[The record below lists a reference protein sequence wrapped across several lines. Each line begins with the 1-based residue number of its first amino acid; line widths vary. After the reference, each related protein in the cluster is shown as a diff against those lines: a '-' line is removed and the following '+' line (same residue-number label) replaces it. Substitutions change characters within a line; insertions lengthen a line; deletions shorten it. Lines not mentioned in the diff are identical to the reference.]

1 MYKKS
6 NRIICIGL
14 MFCMTSAMILGG
26 CGQKSDSSGK
36 IEIEL
41 VQYKPEAV
49 KTFEKIEEE
58 FNATHND
65 IHLTIESPNDAM
77 TVLKTRFIREDAPD
91 IIGIGGDVNFSNFID
106 SDMLMDISD
115 YEGLDSIKQ
124 AYLDI
129 DKALEFVPEDGVY
142 AVPYVA
148 NAAGE
153 LSICTITINGIYE
166 LLNTKS
172 VIDIIMIFLV
182 TASTYAVTK
191 PLIASQ
197 KEYTALKKKFNEL
210 IYDENIIQYLFQQEL
225 HLTDIDEVSK
235 LSIGNTNAETC
246 LTVVFSPICVS
257 CIKELQILMRILQRK
272 DNIKLDLIFL
282 LDKKKHPESLIIAKH
297 LLSDYQ
303 KSPEQF
309 ITILQKYV
317 DDYPISKN
325 KIMQDTKFLQEA
337 PQYDSYLNAQ
347 EKWCRN
353 HKLYS
358 TPILFING
366 NKLPNY
372 YNIKDIDYLYS

>member
-1 MYKKS
+1 
-6 NRIICIGL
+6 
-14 MFCMTSAMILGG
+14 
-26 CGQKSDSSGK
+26 
-36 IEIEL
+36 
-41 VQYKPEAV
+41 
-49 KTFEKIEEE
+49 
-58 FNATHND
+58 
-65 IHLTIESPNDAM
+65 
-77 TVLKTRFIREDAPD
+77 
-91 IIGIGGDVNFSNFID
+91 
-106 SDMLMDISD
+106 
-115 YEGLDSIKQ
+115 
-124 AYLDI
+124 
-129 DKALEFVPEDGVY
+129 
-142 AVPYVA
+142 
-148 NAAGE
+148 
-153 LSICTITINGIYE
+153 
-166 LLNTKS
+166 
-172 VIDIIMIFLV
+172 MIFLV

-325 KIMQDTKFLQEA
+325 KIMLLNTILILMRKKNGAETTSFTVH
-337 PQYDSYLNAQ
+337 PSYL
-347 EKWCRN
+347 
-353 HKLYS
+353 L
-358 TPILFING
+358 TGINCQTITTL
-366 NKLPNY
+366 K
-372 YNIKDIDYLYS
+372 I

>member
-1 MYKKS
+1 
-6 NRIICIGL
+6 
-14 MFCMTSAMILGG
+14 
-26 CGQKSDSSGK
+26 
-36 IEIEL
+36 
-41 VQYKPEAV
+41 
-49 KTFEKIEEE
+49 
-58 FNATHND
+58 
-65 IHLTIESPNDAM
+65 
-77 TVLKTRFIREDAPD
+77 
-91 IIGIGGDVNFSNFID
+91 
-106 SDMLMDISD
+106 
-115 YEGLDSIKQ
+115 
-124 AYLDI
+124 
-129 DKALEFVPEDGVY
+129 
-142 AVPYVA
+142 
-148 NAAGE
+148 
-153 LSICTITINGIYE
+153 
-166 LLNTKS
+166 
-172 VIDIIMIFLV
+172 MIFLV

-337 PQYDSYLNAQ
+337 PPQALQYT
-347 EKWCRN
+347 
-353 HKLYS
+353 H
-358 TPILFING
+358 PI
-366 NKLPNY
+366 Y
-372 YNIKDIDYLYS
+372 